1 MTIARLIRSVPAV
14 VAVTAAL
21 TALAGTPTHHL
32 PAGDRLQFT
41 HHTAPLATPSCPQ
54 VRTPERISGTGPG
67 GTVDGPD
74 AILAFHHAYYA
85 LRSASAARAV
95 VTIDA
100 QVPSAADIQAGI
112 DSLPADTRYCVHVA
126 PAPYTTAGQQRWC
139 AELAQQYPGAPETIL
154 RQAVTT
160 RTDGDGRALITAITT
175 P

>member
-1 MTIARLIRSVPAV
+1 

-41 HHTAPLATPSCPQ
+41 HHTAPLATPGCPQ
-54 VRTPERISGTGPG
+54 ERAPEQVSGTGPG
-67 GTVDGPD
+67 STVDGPD
-74 AILAFHHAYYA
+74 AILAFHHGYYA

-95 VTIDA
+95 VTTDS

-112 DSLPADTRYCVHVA
+112 DSLPADTRYCVHVT
-126 PAPYTTAGQQRWC
+126 PDPDTTAGQQRWRV
-139 AELAQQYPGAPETIL
+139 ELAQQYPGAPETSY
-154 RQAVTT
+154 RQSVTS
-160 RTDGDGRALITAITT
+160 RTESGRTLITAITV